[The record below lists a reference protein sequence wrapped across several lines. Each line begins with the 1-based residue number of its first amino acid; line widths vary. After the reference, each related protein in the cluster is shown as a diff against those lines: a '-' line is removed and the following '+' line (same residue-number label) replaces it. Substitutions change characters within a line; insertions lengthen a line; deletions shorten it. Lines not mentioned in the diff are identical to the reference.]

1 MRNNIF
7 LCNFVQSQPAF
18 KVTPVYGTEMFMKLK
33 CRRARRKLVI
43 FHSMVYS
50 YCPRHLQLLL
60 PQTVESYSHY
70 PLRNAANIILPHCR
84 TSQYYMYNSFIPT
97 MVRTWND
104 LSMEM
109 KETEDKRA
117 FVSFLRASIPC
128 ENYLYSFGSR
138 HESIRHTQMP
148 LNCHLFRHGL
158 TDHESCA
165 CGYEVE
171 DLR

>member
-1 MRNNIF
+1 
-7 LCNFVQSQPAF
+7 
-18 KVTPVYGTEMFMKLK
+18 
-33 CRRARRKLVI
+33 
-43 FHSMVYS
+43 
-50 YCPRHLQLLL
+50 
-60 PQTVESYSHY
+60 
-70 PLRNAANIILPHCR
+70 
-84 TSQYYMYNSFIPT
+84 

-138 HESIRHTQMP
+138 HESIRHTQMRVGFSP

-171 DLR
+171 DLVHYFFNCPLYTEQRRELISFFVGLDIDITVDIIQAGSEQLTFSQNKILFKAVHTYIKNTGRFN

>member
-1 MRNNIF
+1 M
-7 LCNFVQSQPAF
+7 
-18 KVTPVYGTEMFMKLK
+18 KGTGRTNLYEELAWETLK
-33 CRRARRKLVI
+33 SRRARRKLVI

-60 PQTVESYSHY
+60 PQTVGSYSHY

-84 TSQYYMYNSFIPT
+84 TSQYYNSFIPT

-117 FVSFLRASIPC
+117 FVSF
-128 ENYLYSFGSR
+128 YV
-138 HESIRHTQMP
+138 
-148 LNCHLFRHGL
+148 HLFHVKTIFIHL
-158 TDHESCA
+158 VPDMSQNA
-165 CGYEVE
+165 I
-171 DLR
+171 LRCELALVL